1 MIFLIEYDRRR
12 GKLVTFERFAD
23 ADSAAAD
30 AAMLELELK
39 AHRSGL
45 RHEIVLLDAA
55 SEAALRRTHG
65 RYFYTLREIIEAFA

>member
-12 GKLVTFERFAD
+12 GKLVTFKRVRD
-23 ADSAAAD
+23 ADHAAASAAR
-30 AAMLELELK
+30 LELELK
-39 AHRSGL
+39 AHRAGL

-65 RYFYTLREIIEAFA
+65 RYFYTLREIIEAYA